1 MTSRIFAYVVAMMV
15 HCSWF
20 VSVAPAHPASAIVVD
35 NEGQVFFIDS
45 GRAVMKID
53 RQGKLQVIHEIKD
66 GHWMALDAQGA
77 FSSATP
83 RYFQRI
89 TADSVKPALIYA
101 GGGAPLVVNSD
112 GNLYYASGDRD
123 DRPGGLALIQETPD
137 GRRTPFSPALTKAL
151 HQIDDGVTGLASGPD
166 GSLYVACWTA
176 VFNVKMDGTVKRLAH
191 PINVKGC
198 DEDKADHKPANRLP
212 LLRGL
217 AVDPAGTMYAAAT
230 SCHCVIK
237 ITSDGAVETV
247 LQAER
252 PWSPTGVAIHGRDL
266 YVLEY
271 TNANGPATEGWRPR
285 VRKLGP
291 DGVVSTL
298 VTMGSDP
305 ARKSDANR
313 KAGRGPGSD
322 AAGFAFVVCTARAN

>member
-15 HCSWF
+15 YYSWF

-77 FSSATP
+77 FSRATP

-217 AVDPAGTMYAAAT
+217 AVDPAGTVYAAAT

-285 VRKLGP
+285 VRKVGP

-298 VTMGSDP
+298 VTMGADP

-313 KAGRGPGSD
+313 KPG
-322 AAGFAFVVCTARAN
+322 TAR